1 MTVIMRKWIA
11 LGSAAAFIALAVS
24 VDLGLLDRFDSL
36 VRDWARPHDIWG
48 PAQVRAD
55 VIVEGLRPV
64 MAAALLAVFTSAW
77 CVIRRSIRPAVFVGV
92 VSLSAATLTVAVKI
106 AVSRP
111 DPHGLVAN
119 DGGSFPSGH
128 MIGVIVCL
136 GLAALLALPRA
147 GRWIWFIPALGGG
160 LMAVSLL
167 LQAAHWSTD
176 IAGGILLAT
185 GVLAVASAPRW
196 RRWLH
201 KVAQNDGQNDQES
214 GVPEVGTASSLTAVG
229 PMGTHSRAG

>member
-1 MTVIMRKWIA
+1 MMRKWIA
-11 LGSAAAFIALAVS
+11 VGSAVAFIALAVS

-36 VRDWARPHDIWG
+36 VRAWARPHDIWG

-77 CVIRRSIRPAVFVGV
+77 CVIRRSIRPAAFVGV
-92 VSLSAATLTVAVKI
+92 VCMSTVTLTVAVKI
-106 AVSRP
+106 AVNRP

-128 MIGVIVCL
+128 IIGVIVCL
-136 GLAALLALPRA
+136 GLAALLALPHT

-176 IAGGILLAT
+176 IAGGVLLAT
-185 GVLAVASAPRW
+185 GILAVASASRW

-201 KVAQNDGQNDQES
+201 RSAQDDQES
-214 GVPEVGTASSLTAVG
+214 GVPGVGTASSLTAVG
-229 PMGTHSRAG
+229 PVGTHSRAG

>member
-1 MTVIMRKWIA
+1 MTVIMRRWIA
-11 LGSAAAFIALAVS
+11 LGSAVAFIALAVS

-36 VRDWARPHDIWG
+36 VRAWARPHDIWG

-92 VSLSAATLTVAVKI
+92 VAMSTATLTVVVKI

-111 DPHGLVAN
+111 DPHGLLAN
-119 DGGSFPSGH
+119 HGGSFPSGH
-128 MIGVIVCL
+128 MISVIVCL

-176 IAGGILLAT
+176 IAGGVLLAT

-201 KVAQNDGQNDQES
+201 KLAQDDAENDQES
-214 GVPEVGTASSLTAVG
+214 GGPEVGRASSLTAVG
-229 PMGTHSRAG
+229 PMGTHSSSG

>member
-77 CVIRRSIRPAVFVGV
+77 CVLRRSIRPAVFVGV
-92 VSLSAATLTVAVKI
+92 VSLSAATLTVAVK
-106 AVSRP
+106 VREP
-111 DPHGLVAN
+111 
-119 DGGSFPSGH
+119 
-128 MIGVIVCL
+128 
-136 GLAALLALPRA
+136 
-147 GRWIWFIPALGGG
+147 
-160 LMAVSLL
+160 
-167 LQAAHWSTD
+167 
-176 IAGGILLAT
+176 
-185 GVLAVASAPRW
+185 
-196 RRWLH
+196 
-201 KVAQNDGQNDQES
+201 K
-214 GVPEVGTASSLTAVG
+214 
-229 PMGTHSRAG
+229 

>member
-1 MTVIMRKWIA
+1 MTRKWIA
-11 LGSAAAFIALAVS
+11 VGSAVAFIALAVN

-36 VRDWARPHDIWG
+36 VRAWARPHDIWG

-64 MAAALLAVFTSAW
+64 MAAALLAVFTAAW
-77 CVIRRSIRPAVFVGV
+77 CVIRRSMRPAAFVGV
-92 VSLSAATLTVAVKI
+92 VCISTATLTVAVKI

-111 DPHGLVAN
+111 DPHGLLAN

-176 IAGGILLAT
+176 IAGGALLAT
-185 GVLAVASAPRW
+185 GVLAVASASRG

-201 KVAQNDGQNDQES
+201 KFAQDDQES
-214 GVPEVGTASSLTAVG
+214 GVPGVGTASSLTAVG

>member
-1 MTVIMRKWIA
+1 
-11 LGSAAAFIALAVS
+11 
-24 VDLGLLDRFDSL
+24 
-36 VRDWARPHDIWG
+36 
-48 PAQVRAD
+48 
-55 VIVEGLRPV
+55 

-77 CVIRRSIRPAVFVGV
+77 CVLRRSIRPAVFVGV
-92 VSLSAATLTVAVKI
+92 VSRSAATLTVAAKI

-136 GLAALLALPRA
+136 GLAALLALPHA

-185 GVLAVASAPRW
+185 GILTVASAQRW

>member
-1 MTVIMRKWIA
+1 MRKWIA
-11 LGSAAAFIALAVS
+11 LGSAVAFIALAIS
-24 VDLGLLDRFDSL
+24 VDLGLLDRFDTL
-36 VRDWARPHDIWG
+36 VRGWARPHDIWG
-48 PAQVRAD
+48 PAQFRAD

-92 VSLSAATLTVAVKI
+92 ISLSTATLTVAVKI

-111 DPHGLVAN
+111 DPHELLTN

-136 GLAALLALPRA
+136 GLAALLALPDA

-176 IAGGILLAT
+176 IAGGVLLAT
-185 GVLAVASAPRW
+185 GVLAVASASRW

-201 KVAQNDGQNDQES
+201 KVAQNDAQNDQES
-214 GVPEVGTASSLTAVG
+214 GVPEVGTASPLTAVS
-229 PMGTHSRAG
+229 PIGTHSRAG

>member
-1 MTVIMRKWIA
+1 VTVIMRRWIA
-11 LGSAAAFIALAVS
+11 LGSAVAFIALAVS

-36 VRDWARPHDIWG
+36 VRAWARPHDIWG

-77 CVIRRSIRPAVFVGV
+77 CVRRRSIRPAVFVGV
-92 VSLSAATLTVAVKI
+92 VAMSTATLTVAVKI

-111 DPHGLVAN
+111 DPHGLLAN

-136 GLAALLALPRA
+136 GLAALLPLPRT
-147 GRWIWFIPALGGG
+147 GRWIWFIPALGGA

-185 GVLAVASAPRW
+185 AVLAAASAPRW

-201 KVAQNDGQNDQES
+201 KLAQDDAENDQES
-214 GVPEVGTASSLTAVG
+214 GVPEVGAASSLTAVG
-229 PMGTHSRAG
+229 PMGTHSSSG